1 MGRRGHIHDH
11 RVVRVI
17 AVRFLLSL
25 FLFSLFSLQMSAAS
39 ATVATEPKPRI
50 ENQRVTS
57 QVAEKRQIHRT
68 AVRDAQIG
76 AENGSRSDPS
86 VKGKSIKF
94 IAPPKKWIT
103 KTIFCSSGGLD
114 SACSATIIDCRATGK
129 SPRIVYMREE
139 GSNQWYGPFSQCG
152 DGYPPAPDT
161 NDPTLPRTPPPPPVP
176 TITQIREA
184 FLELPFAK
192 PTITTNPGEVDG
204 KTLKDFKTYY
214 AASWPDEGLAPGD
227 VSKPVK
233 LLSWTIEFKIAS
245 KDYRYDFGDGHTSGW
260 TSSTGGVYPDGDVT
274 HSYQE
279 VGTKDIKVDA
289 RLVGQYRVNGGGWQ
303 DLGAVADLQDEPV
316 ADIEVVGTRTRLQAY

>member
-1 MGRRGHIHDH
+1 M
-11 RVVRVI
+11 
-17 AVRFLLSL
+17 
-25 FLFSLFSLQMSAAS
+25 
-39 ATVATEPKPRI
+39 T
-50 ENQRVTS
+50 
-57 QVAEKRQIHRT
+57 
-68 AVRDAQIG
+68 
-76 AENGSRSDPS
+76 
-86 VKGKSIKF
+86 
-94 IAPPKKWIT
+94 
-103 KTIFCSSGGLD
+103 CSGGSLHPM
-114 SACSATIIDCRATGK
+114 CSGVIIDCRASGGGT
-129 SPRIVYMREE
+129 PRLVWQRPVGTTEWI
-139 GSNQWYGPFSQCG
+139 GPQQTCLPG
-152 DGYPPAPDT
+152 TPPPPDI
-161 NDPTLPRTPPPPPVP
+161 NDPTLPRTPPPPPTP

-192 PTITTNPGEVDG
+192 PTVSTNPGEVDG

-289 RLVGQYRVNGGGWQ
+289 RLVGQYRVNGGAWQ

-316 ADIEVVGTRTRLQAY
+316 ADIQVVGTRTRLQAY

>member
-1 MGRRGHIHDH
+1 MMRRS
-11 RVVRVI
+11 VCV
-17 AVRFLLSL
+17 LLLVALWVAIGS
-25 FLFSLFSLQMSAAS
+25 SAQALGPG
-39 ATVATEPKPRI
+39 EPKPKVNNHRI
-50 ENQRVTS
+50 STLVTVDRQVISERHQQR
-57 QVAEKRQIHRT
+57 
-68 AVRDAQIG
+68 
-76 AENGSRSDPS
+76 RSGQTN
-86 VKGKSIKF
+86 GKSALGVGATASTVQWESKSRIC
-94 IAPPKKWIT
+94 T
-103 KTIFCSSGGLD
+103 GGGLD
-114 SACSATIIDCRATGK
+114 PMCSGVIIDCRASGGGT
-129 SPRIVYMREE
+129 PRLVWQRPVGTTEWI
-139 GSNQWYGPFSQCG
+139 GPQQTCLPG
-152 DGYPPAPDT
+152 TPPPPDI

-192 PTITTNPGEVDG
+192 PTVSTNPGEVDG

-289 RLVGQYRVNGGGWQ
+289 RLVGQYRVNGGAWQ

-316 ADIEVVGTRTRLQAY
+316 ADIQVVGTRTRLQAY

>member
-1 MGRRGHIHDH
+1 MEGRRQLHVDLRLAALLG
-11 RVVRVI
+11 I
-17 AVRFLLSL
+17 ALSL
-25 FLFSLFSLQMSAAS
+25 LMGPHAQADEAQKVRPRTTNLQTGAHVKEERNILADRL
-39 ATVATEPKPRI
+39 AGK
-50 ENQRVTS
+50 
-57 QVAEKRQIHRT
+57 
-68 AVRDAQIG
+68 DAQTS
-76 AENGSRSDPS
+76 NSDAA
-86 VKGKSIKF
+86 KHQGKAKNVTF
-94 IAPPKKWIT
+94 NAPPVMWET
-103 KTIFCSSGGLD
+103 KTRICTGGGLD
-114 SACSATIIDCRATGK
+114 PMCSATIIDCRDTGGG
-129 SPRIVYMREE
+129 SPRLIWMRPE
-139 GSNQWYGPFSQCG
+139 GTTEWMGPWQRCTP
-152 DGYPPAPDT
+152 GYPAAPDT
-161 NDPTLPRTPPPPPVP
+161 NDPTIPRTPPPPPVP

-192 PTITTNPGEVDG
+192 PTVSTNPGEVDG

-289 RLVGQYRVNGGGWQ
+289 RLVGQYRVNGGAWQ

-316 ADIEVVGTRTRLQAY
+316 ADIQVVGTRTRLQAY